1 MRCRIVPLSRGAMTT
16 ADQTTP
22 GLLRAIGRW
31 DLVGIMINA
40 TIGAGILG
48 LPGRAFALLG
58 PWSLLAVVAG
68 GLLIALVGAC
78 FAEAGSRFV
87 RTGGAYL
94 YVYEAFGPAPGAVVG
109 WTAIITRSLSYAAI
123 SNLAIGYAA
132 GIWPPIAEG
141 AWRIVA
147 LTSVTAALTTLC
159 YRGVRLSSFA
169 NNAFI
174 TCKLAV
180 LLGFVAIGLPA
191 LATHHLPAWT
201 PPPVGNWAPTVVILL
216 FGLIGLEATVVNAGE
231 MRNPRRDLPF
241 ALAVGVGTVMVV
253 YMLVFLVSMV
263 TVPDLAHSKKPVF
276 DGMVAVLGAAGG
288 TVFAIGSIATM
299 LGTMFAIV
307 FIGPRLFL
315 GFAEN
320 GQLPRVLTRIHP
332 RFRTPY
338 VSVLLTG
345 AICWVLAVIS
355 SFVGALNATTFTR
368 LVIYLATC
376 LSVLVLRR
384 RRYCET
390 PEALMLPTG
399 NAIAIAASLGCAWV
413 LLQMNGADLESL
425 ALSLLPG
432 IVLAIWYRKRA

>member
-1 MRCRIVPLSRGAMTT
+1 MTIAT
-16 ADQTTP
+16 KTPTTP

-58 PWSLLAVVAG
+58 PWSLLAVIAG

-78 FAEAGSRFV
+78 FAEAGSRFA

-94 YVYEAFGPAPGAVVG
+94 YVYEAFGPGTGAIVG

-132 GIWPPIAEG
+132 GIWPPIAAG

-147 LTSVTAALTTLC
+147 LTAVTVVLTTVT

-169 NNAFI
+169 NNAFT

-180 LLGFVAIGLPA
+180 LLGFVVLGLPA
-191 LATHHLPAWT
+191 LFGHALPAWT
-201 PPPVGNWAPTVVILL
+201 PPPSANWAPTVVILL

-231 MRNPRRDLPF
+231 MQNPRRDLPA
-241 ALAVGVGTVMVV
+241 ALAIGIGVVMVV
-253 YMLVFLVSMV
+253 YILVFLVSMA

-276 DGMVAVLGAAGG
+276 DGMVAILGSAGG
-288 TVFAIGSIATM
+288 TAFAVGSIATM

-315 GFAEN
+315 GLAEN
-320 GQLPRVLTRIHP
+320 GQLPPILARIHP

-338 VSVLLTG
+338 LSVLLTG
-345 AICWVLAVIS
+345 AICWVLAVVS

-368 LVIYLATC
+368 LAIYLATC
-376 LSVLVLRR
+376 VAVLVLRQR
-384 RRYCET
+384 KFCET
-390 PEALMLPTG
+390 PAPLSLPGG
-399 NAIAIAASLGCAWV
+399 NAIAVAAALGCAWV
-413 LLQMNGADLESL
+413 LLQMTLADIESL

-432 IVLAIWYRKRA
+432 IVLAVWYRKRAAARV

>member
-1 MRCRIVPLSRGAMTT
+1 MTT
-16 ADQTTP
+16 AMKTETTP

-132 GIWPPIAEG
+132 GIWPPIADG

-147 LTSVTAALTTLC
+147 LTAVTAALTTLT

-169 NNAFI
+169 NNAFT

-191 LATHHLPAWT
+191 LATHHLPVWT
-201 PPPVGNWAPTVVILL
+201 PPPVGNWAQTVVILL

-241 ALAVGVGTVMVV
+241 ALAVGVGTMMVV

-315 GFAEN
+315 GLAEN

-338 VSVLLTG
+338 ISVLLTG

-368 LVIYLATC
+368 LVTYLATC

-390 PEALMLPTG
+390 PEALMLPAG
-399 NAIAIAASLGCAWV
+399 NAIAVAASLGCAWV

-432 IVLAIWYRKRA
+432 IVLAVWYRKRSSATA